1 MKRIF
6 FAIASFLIMSLW
18 TGMLTSCSD
27 TETYADL
34 VDAEKSYISS
44 FCSFADITAET
55 VDEDWLDEVTDA
67 VVTRKEDPADYIE
80 LGKWYAISEGDFKR
94 LYFKIKSWGNRQEE
108 DLEDGK
114 FTTGSNVLVRYDSCY
129 NLGTFEN
136 FETGKGSNLEP
147 NNYEIIYSWNSAYYA
162 STYYGTYYGTGSAYE
177 CTSGGLGFPVRFL
190 WNGGEAAL
198 IVPFSLSSTAEQ
210 SYYLT
215 CYYGSVKYTR
225 PNYLPE

>member
-1 MKRIF
+1 MKKIL
-6 FAIASFLIMSLW
+6 FAASILAMSAW
-18 TGMLTSCSD
+18 TCCMTSCSD

-44 FCSFADITAET
+44 FMSYADITAKS
-55 VDEDWLDEVTDA
+55 VDEDWVETVTKA
-67 VVTRKEDPADYIE
+67 VITDKKDPADYIE
-80 LGKWYAISEGDFKR
+80 LGQWYAITEGDFKR
-94 LYFKIKSWGNRQEE
+94 LYFQIKDWGKRNEN
-108 DLEDGK
+108 DLEECK

-129 NLGTFEN
+129 NLGTFED
-136 FETGKGSNLEP
+136 FESGKGSNLEP

-162 STYYGTYYGTGSAYE
+162 STYYGSHYGTGSNYE

-190 WNGGEAAL
+190 WEGGEVAL

-215 CYYGSVKYTR
+215 CYYGVVKYTR